1 MVNSRFRILMAEI
14 SMLAVLGGPSAAG
27 ATSKPADEV
36 GAKRALTAPGKPA
49 QKRVEKRAQKGAQK
63 RVENRADKGVE
74 NSPDKPADRAEAL
87 TDEQL
92 ALVPRVVT
100 GVLPC
105 ELSHAVSVQA
115 HPQHAGH
122 FVVESGKQRF
132 AMVPVATSSGAV
144 RLEDA
149 ARGAVWLQLANKSML
164 MDHKRGRRLA
174 DACMSPEQH
183 AVARA
188 MEKDPDSHLLA
199 PAPANAPQAEIAT
212 K

>member
-1 MVNSRFRILMAEI
+1 MLNNRLRPLMAMVA
-14 SMLAVLGGPSAAG
+14 MLGALGALGAAG
-27 ATSKPADEV
+27 AACAASKPEEKVAAKV
-36 GAKRALTAPGKPA
+36 GMKSLARPSAK
-49 QKRVEKRAQKGAQK
+49 
-63 RVENRADKGVE
+63 NADKRI
-74 NSPDKPADRAEAL
+74 DKPLDKVADQAEAL
-87 TDEQL
+87 SDEQL
-92 ALVPRVVT
+92 ALVPLVNT

-105 ELSHAVSVQA
+105 ELSHSVSVQA

-122 FVVESGKQRF
+122 FVVASGKQRF
-132 AMVPVATSSGAV
+132 AMVPVATNSGAI

-164 MDHKRGRRLA
+164 MDEKRGRRLA

-183 AVARA
+183 AVALA
-188 MEKDPDSHLLA
+188 MEKDPASHLLA